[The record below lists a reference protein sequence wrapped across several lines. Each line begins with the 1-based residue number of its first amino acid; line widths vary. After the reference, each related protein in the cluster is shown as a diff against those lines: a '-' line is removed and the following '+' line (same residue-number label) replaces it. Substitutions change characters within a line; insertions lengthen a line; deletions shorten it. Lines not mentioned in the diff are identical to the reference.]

1 MSRRTHVRIPVAG
14 RALSPVG
21 SDFVSAEVLGGVL
34 LLGATVLALVWA
46 NFAGTSYAT
55 FWAHEVT
62 IGSGRFAITEDLTHW
77 INDGFMVVFFFVV
90 GIEIKREFVGGELSD
105 PRAAALPV
113 IAAVGGMAVP
123 ALLYWVINA
132 GGSGAHAW
140 GIPMATDIAFA
151 VVVIAALGERVPAQ
165 LKVFLLTLA
174 IVDDI
179 GAIVVI
185 ALFYGHGI
193 ELPWLA
199 GAVGAVAIMLLMRRL
214 RFGHPLWYLAPA
226 ALLWVC
232 TLESGVHATIAG
244 VVLGLLV
251 PVQPSGG
258 HDVGAPLE
266 RLLHPWSSFV
276 VVPLF
281 ALANAGVDLSV
292 HEIKAAFT
300 STIGWGIVVGL
311 VLGKPI
317 GIALAAAIT
326 LKLRVGVLPSGVKL
340 RHLMG
345 AGCVA
350 GIGFTVSL
358 FVADLSFEGGVLAQA
373 KIAVLAASLV
383 SATIG
388 TGWLWLARPRG
399 RAV

>member
-1 MSRRTHVRIPVAG
+1 
-14 RALSPVG
+14 LSPVG
-21 SDFVSAEVLGGVL
+21 SDFVSVEVLGGVL
-34 LLGATVLALVWA
+34 LLGATVVALAWA
-46 NFAGTSYAT
+46 NLAGTSYAT
-55 FWAHEVT
+55 FWAHAITV
-62 IGSGRFAITEDLTHW
+62 GSGRFSITEDLTHW

-90 GIEIKREFVGGELSD
+90 GIEIKREFVSGELSD

-113 IAAVGGMAVP
+113 IAAVGGMVVP
-123 ALLYWVINA
+123 ALLYLAINA
-132 GGSGAHAW
+132 GGSGADAW
-140 GIPMATDIAFA
+140 AIPMATDIAFA
-151 VVVIAALGERVPAQ
+151 VVVVTALGERVPGP

-199 GAVGAVAIMLLMRRL
+199 GAVGVVVLMLLMRRL
-214 RFGHPLWYLAPA
+214 RVGHPLWYLAPA

-232 TLESGVHATIAG
+232 TLESGVHATMAG

-251 PVQPSGG
+251 PMRPSAGL
-258 HDVGAPLE
+258 DVGAPLE

-281 ALANAGVDLSV
+281 ALANAGVDLGV
-292 HEIKAAFT
+292 HEIKGAFT

-311 VLGKPI
+311 VVGKPV
-317 GIALAAAIT
+317 GIALAAATT

-340 RHLMG
+340 RHLVG

-358 FVADLSFEGGVLAQA
+358 FVADLSFEGDVLAQA

-383 SATIG
+383 SAAIG
-388 TGWLWLARPRG
+388 ACFLWLTRTRE